1 MNIKGRARGSPGNL
15 ANHLQKDE
23 NERVWIIGTQG
34 IVAQDIDGALMEMD
48 ALGAGLKTS
57 KTLYHMQI
65 NPAPTDPAMT
75 PQQID
80 YAVTTAL
87 QKLDLDNQPHIVIG
101 HLKTGASGIQREH
114 YHVVASRT
122 DLEHN
127 RAISDSHNFRKHEE
141 AAREIERALGH
152 ERVQGAHIERFGIE
166 RPERTLSAAEIR
178 QAERG
183 AVSAKE
189 AKALGAEIW
198 ASTDSGKA
206 ISAALAEHGWNLT
219 RGDKE
224 RKDGGAYFMAIDPQG
239 HAHELRR
246 MVPVKAAALYE
257 RMADIDPAMLPS
269 VSEAKQQQDFR
280 RDLAVWARE
289 EAARGAEQEKHRAAD
304 PSRDP
309 AAERAPEAAQTWEAS
324 ATSSAPGQ
332 ENTHTTEPQRAA
344 EEIFFR
350 EARPAAEAPRVIYLG
365 ASADMPRHDRG
376 ESREQADELGRAAVP
391 LPPEKTTGIFGR
403 MMDAFAERLG
413 AVIMFF
419 ADFISPPSPPT
430 TEQVKQMERAAE
442 EQKQQEPAAREHAE
456 AQARLRD
463 VLEQAKQR
471 RDEQSR
477 DDRDTGERLDRG
489 DEAARYDRWTGYPID
504 RDDDY
509 DQGRE
514 RERDRDYDFER

>member
-48 ALGAGLKTS
+48 ALGAGLKTG

-75 PQQID
+75 PEQID

-87 QKLDLDNQPHIVIG
+87 QKLELDNQPHIVIG

-127 RAISDSHNFRKHEE
+127 RAISDSHNFRRHEE
-141 AAREIERALGH
+141 AAREIERTLGH

-166 RPERTLSAAEIR
+166 RPERTPSAAEVR

-183 AVSAKE
+183 AVPAKE

-198 ASTDSGKA
+198 QSTDCGKA
-206 ISAALAEHGWNLT
+206 IDAALAEHGWQLA

-224 RKDGGAYFMAIDPQG
+224 RKDGGAYFMAIDPHG

-269 VSEAKQQQDFR
+269 VKEAKEWQD
-280 RDLAVWARE
+280 
-289 EAARGAEQEKHRAAD
+289 
-304 PSRDP
+304 
-309 AAERAPEAAQTWEAS
+309 ERALM
-324 ATSSAPGQ
+324 
-332 ENTHTTEPQRAA
+332 
-344 EEIFFR
+344 R
-350 EARPAAEAPRVIYLG
+350 EAREAAKGRIDDIRPATASRDFSASTTAQTARGKDQAADRDEVYRQYVPGTTRRNARRRPHRRGRPR
-365 ASADMPRHDRG
+365 RHRQHPDRKTPPPQ
-376 ESREQADELGRAAVP
+376 SRSVRRRKYFSG
-391 LPPEKTTGIFGR
+391 
-403 MMDAFAERLG
+403 
-413 AVIMFF
+413 
-419 ADFISPPSPPT
+419 
-430 TEQVKQMERAAE
+430 
-442 EQKQQEPAAREHAE
+442 
-456 AQARLRD
+456 
-463 VLEQAKQR
+463 R
-471 RDEQSR
+471 RDRQR
-477 DDRDTGERLDRG
+477 KRR
-489 DEAARYDRWTGYPID
+489 A
-504 RDDDY
+504 
-509 DQGRE
+509 
-514 RERDRDYDFER
+514 